1 MTTGPPENSALG
13 DRSVT
18 HPLVTYRVVCA
29 QNQRDLYHRVGNV
42 AREDSVLSTMQDV
55 PLLISRILTHG
66 STVHG
71 SSRVTTW
78 TGESEPHR
86 RTFAEIGAR
95 AARLAHALRDELGVT
110 GDDRVGTLM
119 WNNSEHVEAYFAVP
133 SMGAV
138 LHTLNL
144 RLPAE
149 QLVWIVNHAADKVVI
164 VNGSL
169 VPLLAP
175 LLPQLPT
182 VEHIVVSG
190 PGDRAPLAGA
200 AARVHEYEEL
210 IAGRPDHYDWPELD
224 ERQAAAMCYT
234 SGTTGEPKGVVY
246 SHRSVYL
253 HSMQV
258 NMAQSMGLTD
268 QDTSLVVV
276 PQFHVN
282 AWGLPHAT
290 FMTGVNLLMPDRFLQ
305 PAPLAE
311 MIESERP
318 THAAAVPT
326 IWQGLLGEL
335 TARPRDVSSLAQVT
349 IGGAACP
356 PSLMTA
362 FDKLGMRVCHAWGMT
377 ETSPLG
383 TVARPPAHAAGTDE
397 EFRYR
402 VTQGRFPAGVE
413 ARLTGPDGARLPWDG
428 ESAGELEVRGPW
440 IAGAYYNGPDAEP
453 LRPGDKFSADGWLK
467 TGDVGTISP
476 DGYLTLTDRAKDVIK
491 SGGEWIS
498 SVELE
503 NALMSH
509 PDVAEAAVVAVPDD
523 KWGERPLATV
533 VLRPGASA
541 DFLAL
546 RTFLAEEVRIARWQ
560 LPERWTTVESVPKT
574 SVGKFDKKVLRRR
587 YAEGELEVT
596 RL

>member
-1 MTTGPPENSALG
+1 
-13 DRSVT
+13 
-18 HPLVTYRVVCA
+18 
-29 QNQRDLYHRVGNV
+29 
-42 AREDSVLSTMQDV
+42 MQDV

-66 STVHG
+66 STIHG
-71 SSRVTTW
+71 SSQVITW
-78 TGESEPHR
+78 TGEGQPER
-86 RTFAEIGAR
+86 RSYAEIGAR
-95 AARLAHALRDELGVT
+95 AAQLAHALRDDLGVAD
-110 GDDRVGTLM
+110 DDRVATLM
-119 WNNSEHVEAYFAVP
+119 WNNADHVEAYFAIP

-164 VNGSL
+164 ANGSL
-169 VPLLAP
+169 LPLLAP
-175 LLPQLPT
+175 LLPHLGT
-182 VEHIVVSG
+182 VEHVVVSG
-190 PGDRAPLAGA
+190 PGDRSLLAGA
-200 AARVHEYEEL
+200 TSVQVHEYEDL
-210 IAGRPDHYDWPELD
+210 IAGKPTTYDWPELD

-234 SGTTGEPKGVVY
+234 SGTTGDPKGVVY
-246 SHRSVYL
+246 SHRSIYL

-268 QDTSLVVV
+268 QDISLVVV

-290 FMTGVNLLMPDRFLQ
+290 FMTGVNMLMPDRFLQ

-335 TARPRDVSSLAQVT
+335 TARPRDVSSLTQVT

-356 PSLMTA
+356 PSLMKA
-362 FDKLGMRVCHAWGMT
+362 FDELGMRVCHAWGMT

-383 TVARPPAHAAGTDE
+383 TIARPPAHAVGTPQ
-397 EFRYR
+397 EFAYR
-402 VTQGRFPAGVE
+402 ITQGRFPASVE
-413 ARLTGPDGARLPWDG
+413 ARLTGPGGEHLPWDG

-440 IAGAYYNGPDAEP
+440 IAGAYYNGPDAES
-453 LRPGDKFSADGWLK
+453 LRPEDKFSEDGWLK

-476 DGYLTLTDRAKDVIK
+476 DGFLTLTDRAKDVIK

-498 SVELE
+498 SVDLE

-533 VLRPGASA
+533 VLKAGSA
-541 DFLAL
+541 VDFDTLRGFLA
-546 RTFLAEEVRIARWQ
+546 AEAGIAKWQ
-560 LPERWTTVESVPKT
+560 LPERWTLIEAVPKT
-574 SVGKFDKKVLRRR
+574 SVGKFDKKVLRRQ
-587 YAEGELEVT
+587 YADGELDVT

>member
-1 MTTGPPENSALG
+1 
-13 DRSVT
+13 
-18 HPLVTYRVVCA
+18 
-29 QNQRDLYHRVGNV
+29 
-42 AREDSVLSTMQDV
+42 MQDV
-55 PLLISRILTHG
+55 PLTVTRIL
-66 STVHG
+66 VHG
-71 SSRVTTW
+71 ARIHGESQITTW
-78 TGESEPHR
+78 TGEGEPHR
-86 RTFAEIGAR
+86 RSFREAGAR
-95 AARLAHALRDELGVT
+95 ANQLAHALRDDLGVT
-110 GDDRVGTLM
+110 GDERVATLM
-119 WNNSEHVEAYFAVP
+119 WNNAEHVEAYYAIP

-149 QLVWIVNHAADKVVI
+149 QLVFIVKHAADRVVI

-169 VPLLAP
+169 LPLLAP
-175 LLPQLPT
+175 LLPHLST
-182 VEHIVVSG
+182 LEHVVVSG
-190 PGDRAPLAGA
+190 PGDRSLLDGA
-200 AARVHEYEEL
+200 SVRVHEYEEL
-210 IAGRPDHYDWPELD
+210 LAGKPTEYAWPELD

-234 SGTTGEPKGVVY
+234 SGTTGDPKGVVY
-246 SHRSVYL
+246 SHRSIYL

-268 QDTSLVVV
+268 QDTTLVVV

-290 FMTGVNLLMPDRFLQ
+290 FMSGVNMLMPDRFLQ

-326 IWQGLLGEL
+326 IWQGLLAEL
-335 TARPRDVSSLAQVT
+335 TAKPRDVSSLTQVT
-349 IGGAACP
+349 IGGSACP
-356 PSLMTA
+356 PSLMAA
-362 FDKLGMRVCHAWGMT
+362 FDELGMSVCHAWGMT

-383 TVARPPAHAAGTDE
+383 TVARPPAHAVGTDE
-397 EFRYR
+397 EFAYR
-402 VTQGRFPAGVE
+402 LTQGRFPAGVE
-413 ARLTGPDGARLPWDG
+413 ARLTGPGGERLPWDG

-440 IAGAYYNGPDAEP
+440 IAGAYYGGVGAEP
-453 LRPGDKFSADGWLK
+453 LRPADKFSPDGWLK

-476 DGYLTLTDRAKDVIK
+476 DGFLTLTDRAKDVIK

-498 SVELE
+498 SVDLE

-509 PDVAEAAVVAVPDD
+509 PDVAEAAVVAVPDE

-533 VLRPGASA
+533 VLREGSTA
-541 DFLAL
+541 DFASL
-546 RTFLAEEVRIARWQ
+546 RAFLAEEGKIAKWQ
-560 LPERWTTVESVPKT
+560 LPERWTIVEAVPKT
-574 SVGKFDKKVLRRR
+574 SVGKFDKKVLRRQ
-587 YAEGELEVT
+587 YAEGGLDVT

>member
-1 MTTGPPENSALG
+1 MPP
-13 DRSVT
+13 
-18 HPLVTYRVVCA
+18 
-29 QNQRDLYHRVGNV
+29 
-42 AREDSVLSTMQDV
+42 REDAVLSTMQDV

-71 SSRVTTW
+71 TSQVISW
-78 TGESEPHR
+78 TGEGEPQR
-86 RTFAEIGAR
+86 RSFAEIGAR
-95 AARLAHALRDELGVT
+95 AAQLAHALREDLGVVDGERT
-110 GDDRVGTLM
+110 ATFM
-119 WNNSEHVEAYFAVP
+119 WNNAEHVEAYFAIP
-133 SMGAV
+133 AMGAV

-149 QLVWIVNHAADKVVI
+149 QLAWIVNHAEDRVVI

-169 VPLLAP
+169 IPLLAP
-175 LLPQLPT
+175 LLSKLPT
-182 VEHIVVSG
+182 VEHLVVSG
-190 PGDRAPLAGA
+190 PGDRTPLDGA
-200 AARVHEYEEL
+200 HARVHEYEDL
-210 IAGRPDHYDWPELD
+210 IAGKPTTYDWPEFD

-234 SGTTGEPKGVVY
+234 SGTTGDPKGVVF
-246 SHRSVYL
+246 SHRSIYL

-258 NMAQSMGLTD
+258 NMTQSMGLTD

-290 FMTGVNLLMPDRFLQ
+290 FMTGVNMLMPDRFLQ
-305 PAPLAE
+305 PEPLAD
-311 MIESERP
+311 MIESQRP

-335 TARPRDVSSLAQVT
+335 TARPRDVSSLTHVT
-349 IGGAACP
+349 IGGSACP
-356 PSLMTA
+356 PALMA
-362 FDKLGMRVCHAWGMT
+362 AYDKLGMRVCHGWGMT

-383 TVARPPAHAAGTDE
+383 TLSRPPAEAVGTDQ
-397 EFRYR
+397 EFAYR
-402 VTQGRFPAGVE
+402 VTQGRFPASVE
-413 ARLTGPDGARLPWDG
+413 ARLTGPGGERLPWDG

-453 LRPGDKFSADGWLK
+453 LRPADKFSEDGWLK

-476 DGYLTLTDRAKDVIK
+476 NGFLTLTDRAKDVIK

-498 SVELE
+498 SVDLE

-509 PDVAEAAVVAVPDD
+509 PDVTEAAVVAVPDE

-533 VLRPGASA
+533 VLREGSTA
-541 DFLAL
+541 DFESL
-546 RTFLAEEVRIARWQ
+546 RAFLADAGKIAKWQ
-560 LPERWTTVESVPKT
+560 LPERWTIIESVPKT

-587 YAEGELEVT
+587 YAAGDLDVT
-596 RL
+596 KL

>member
-1 MTTGPPENSALG
+1 M
-13 DRSVT
+13 
-18 HPLVTYRVVCA
+18 
-29 QNQRDLYHRVGNV
+29 
-42 AREDSVLSTMQDV
+42 LSTMQDV

-71 SSRVTTW
+71 TSQVISW
-78 TGESEPHR
+78 TGEGEPER
-86 RTFAEIGAR
+86 RSFAEIGAR
-95 AARLAHALRDELGVT
+95 SAQLAHALREDLGVVDGERT
-110 GDDRVGTLM
+110 ATFM
-119 WNNSEHVEAYFAVP
+119 WNNSVHVEAYFAIP
-133 SMGAV
+133 AMGAV

-149 QLVWIVNHAADKVVI
+149 QLAWIVNHAADRVVI

-169 VPLLAP
+169 IPLLAP
-175 LLPQLPT
+175 LLAKLPT

-190 PGDRAPLAGA
+190 PGDRTPLDGA
-200 AARVHEYEEL
+200 HARVHEYEDL
-210 IAGRPDHYDWPELD
+210 IAGKPTTYDWPELD

-234 SGTTGEPKGVVY
+234 SGTTGDPKGVVF
-246 SHRSVYL
+246 SHRSIYL

-258 NMAQSMGLTD
+258 NMTQSMGLTD

-290 FMTGVNLLMPDRFLQ
+290 FMTGVNMLMPDRFLQ
-305 PAPLAE
+305 PVPLAE
-311 MIESERP
+311 MIESQRP

-326 IWQGLLGEL
+326 IWQGLLAEL
-335 TARPRDVSSLAQVT
+335 TAKPRDVSSLTQVT
-349 IGGAACP
+349 IGGSACP
-356 PSLMTA
+356 PALMAA
-362 FDKLGMRVCHAWGMT
+362 FDELGMRVCHAWGMT

-383 TVARPPAHAAGTDE
+383 TVSRPPAEAVGTE
-397 EFRYR
+397 REFEYR
-402 VTQGRFPAGVE
+402 LTQGRFPASVE
-413 ARLTGPDGARLPWDG
+413 ARLTGPGGERLPFDG

-453 LRPGDKFSADGWLK
+453 LRPADKFSEDGWLK

-476 DGYLTLTDRAKDVIK
+476 DGFLTLTDRAKDVIK

-498 SVELE
+498 SVDLE

-509 PDVAEAAVVAVPDD
+509 PDVTEAAVVAVPDE

-533 VLRPGASA
+533 VLKEGSTA
-541 DFLAL
+541 DFTSL
-546 RTFLAEEVRIARWQ
+546 RAFLADEGKIAKWQ
-560 LPERWTTVESVPKT
+560 LPERWTIIESVPKT
-574 SVGKFDKKVLRRR
+574 SVGKFDKKVLRRQ
-587 YAEGELEVT
+587 YAAGDLDVT
-596 RL
+596 KL

>member
-1 MTTGPPENSALG
+1 M
-13 DRSVT
+13 
-18 HPLVTYRVVCA
+18 
-29 QNQRDLYHRVGNV
+29 
-42 AREDSVLSTMQDV
+42 LSTMQDV

-66 STVHG
+66 SAIHG
-71 SSRVTTW
+71 TSQVITW
-78 TGESEPHR
+78 TGEGEPQR
-86 RTFAEIGAR
+86 RSYAEIGDR
-95 AARLAHALRDELGVT
+95 AAQLAHALREDLGVED
-110 GDDRVGTLM
+110 DDRVATLM
-119 WNNSEHVEAYFAVP
+119 WNNAEHVEAYFGIP

-149 QLVWIVNHAADKVVI
+149 QLVFIVNHAADRVI
-164 VNGSL
+164 IANGSL
-169 VPLLAP
+169 LPLLAP
-175 LLPQLPT
+175 LLPHLPT
-182 VEHIVVSG
+182 VEHVVVSG
-190 PGDRAPLAGA
+190 PGDRSLLEGA
-200 AARVHEYEEL
+200 SVQVHEYDEL
-210 IAGRPDHYDWPELD
+210 IAGKPTTYDWPELD
-224 ERQAAAMCYT
+224 ERAAAAMCYT
-234 SGTTGEPKGVVY
+234 SGTTGDPKGVIY
-246 SHRSVYL
+246 SHRSIYL

-335 TARPRDVSSLAQVT
+335 HAKPRDVSSLTQVT
-349 IGGAACP
+349 IGGSACP
-356 PSLMTA
+356 PSLMEA

-383 TVARPPAHAAGTDE
+383 TIARPPASVVGTAE
-397 EFRYR
+397 EFAYR
-402 VTQGRFPAGVE
+402 LTQGRFPAGVE
-413 ARLTGPDGARLPWDG
+413 ARLTGPGGERLPWDG

-440 IAGAYYNGPDAEP
+440 IAGAYYGGQGAEP
-453 LRPGDKFSADGWLK
+453 VRPADKFSEDGWLK
-467 TGDVGTISP
+467 TGDVGTISH
-476 DGYLTLTDRAKDVIK
+476 DGFLTLTDRAKDVIK

-498 SVELE
+498 SVDLE

-509 PDVAEAAVVAVPDD
+509 PAVAEAAVVAVPDD

-533 VLRPGASA
+533 VLREGATA
-541 DFLAL
+541 DFVSL
-546 RTFLAEEVRIARWQ
+546 RTFLAEEGKIAKWQ
-560 LPERWTTVESVPKT
+560 LPERWTIIESVPKT
-574 SVGKFDKKVLRRR
+574 SVGKFDKKVLRRQ
-587 YAEGELEVT
+587 YAEGTLDVT
-596 RL
+596 QL

>member
-1 MTTGPPENSALG
+1 MSP
-13 DRSVT
+13 
-18 HPLVTYRVVCA
+18 
-29 QNQRDLYHRVGNV
+29 
-42 AREDSVLSTMQDV
+42 REDAVLSTMQDV
-55 PLLISRILTHG
+55 PLLISRILAHG
-66 STVHG
+66 ATIHG
-71 SSRVTTW
+71 TSQVTTW

-86 RTFAEIGAR
+86 RSFADIGAR
-95 AARLAHALRDELGVT
+95 AAQLAHALREDLGVA
-110 GDDRVGTLM
+110 DDERVATLM
-119 WNNSEHVEAYFAVP
+119 WNNSEHVEAYFAIP

-149 QLVWIVNHAADKVVI
+149 QLAWIVNHAADRVVI
-164 VNGSL
+164 ANGSLLPLL
-169 VPLLAP
+169 VPLLP
-175 LLPQLPT
+175 HLKT
-182 VEHIVVSG
+182 VEHVVVSG
-190 PGDRAPLAGA
+190 PGDRSGLA
-200 AARVHEYEEL
+200 AADVQVHEYEDL
-210 IAGRPDHYDWPELD
+210 IAGKPTAYDWPELD

-234 SGTTGEPKGVVY
+234 SGTTGDPKGVVY
-246 SHRSVYL
+246 SHRSIYL

-311 MIESERP
+311 MIESEKP

-326 IWQGLLGEL
+326 IWQGLLAEL
-335 TARPRDVSSLAQVT
+335 TAKPRDVSSLGQVT
-349 IGGAACP
+349 IGGSACP
-356 PSLMTA
+356 PSLMEA

-383 TVARPPAHAAGTDE
+383 TIARPPAHVVGTEE
-397 EFRYR
+397 EFAYR
-402 VTQGRFPAGVE
+402 LTQGRFPTSVE
-413 ARLTGPDGARLPWDG
+413 ARLTGPGGERLPWDG

-440 IAGAYYNGPDAEP
+440 IAGAYYNGPDAES
-453 LRPGDKFSADGWLK
+453 LRPADKFSEDGWLK
-467 TGDVGTISP
+467 TGDVGTISA
-476 DGYLTLTDRAKDVIK
+476 DGFLTLTDRAKDVIK

-509 PDVAEAAVVAVPDD
+509 PDVTEAAVVAVPDD

-533 VLRPGASA
+533 VLCEGSTA
-541 DFLAL
+541 DFESL
-546 RTFLAEEVRIARWQ
+546 RAFLAEEGHIAKWQ
-560 LPERWTTVESVPKT
+560 LPERWTIIESVPKT
-574 SVGKFDKKVLRRR
+574 SVGKFDKKVLRRQ
-587 YAEGELEVT
+587 YAEGALDVT
-596 RL
+596 KL

>member
-1 MTTGPPENSALG
+1 MCAESAHT
-13 DRSVT
+13 VPT
-18 HPLVTYRVVCA
+18 P
-29 QNQRDLYHRVGNV
+29 GNV
-42 AREDSVLSTMQDV
+42 AQEDAVLSTMQDV

-66 STVHG
+66 SSIHG
-71 SSRVTTW
+71 TSQVITW
-78 TGESEPHR
+78 TGEGDPQR
-86 RTFAEIGAR
+86 RSYAEIGSR
-95 AARLAHALRDELGVT
+95 AAQLAHALREDLGVS
-110 GDDRVGTLM
+110 GDERVATLM
-119 WNNSEHVEAYFAVP
+119 WNNAEHVEAYFAIP

-149 QLVWIVNHAADKVVI
+149 QLAWIVNHAADRVVI

-169 VPLLAP
+169 IPLIAP
-175 LLPQLPT
+175 LLPHLKT

-190 PGDRAPLAGA
+190 PGDRSPLAETHVQ
-200 AARVHEYEEL
+200 VHEYEEL
-210 IAGRPDHYDWPELD
+210 IAGQPVAYDWPELD
-224 ERQAAAMCYT
+224 ERSAAAMCYT
-234 SGTTGEPKGVVY
+234 SGTTGDPKGVVY
-246 SHRSVYL
+246 SHRSIYL

-258 NMAQSMGLTD
+258 NMTQSMGLTD

-290 FMTGVNLLMPDRFLQ
+290 FMTGVNMLMPDRFLQ
-305 PAPLAE
+305 PVPLAE
-311 MIESERP
+311 MIESEKP

-326 IWQGLLGEL
+326 IWQGLLAEL
-335 TARPRDVSSLAQVT
+335 TARPRDVSSLTQVT
-349 IGGAACP
+349 IGGSACP
-356 PSLMTA
+356 PSLMEA

-383 TVARPPAHAAGTDE
+383 TVARPPAHAVGTDE
-397 EFRYR
+397 EFAYR
-402 VTQGRFPAGVE
+402 LTQGRFPAGVE
-413 ARLTGPDGARLPWDG
+413 ARLTGPGGERLPWDG

-453 LRPGDKFSADGWLK
+453 LRPADKFSEDGWLK
-467 TGDVGTISP
+467 TGDVGTISA
-476 DGYLTLTDRAKDVIK
+476 DGFLTLTDRAKDVIK

-503 NALMSH
+503 NALMAH

-533 VLRPGASA
+533 VLKEGATA
-541 DFLAL
+541 DFTTL
-546 RTFLAEEVRIARWQ
+546 RAFLQEERKIAKWQ
-560 LPERWTTVESVPKT
+560 LPERWTVIEAVPKT
-574 SVGKFDKKVLRRR
+574 SVGKFDKKVLRRQ
-587 YAEGELEVT
+587 YAEGTLDVT
-596 RL
+596 QL